1 MGPCPPLAAQV
12 EPAAAVPADLQAA
25 VEQYLAER
33 EDAAAATLLTT
44 LLLRPDAHASAVA
57 AALAAAPAALAAR
70 MDLSVPWCDQIVQAA
85 VFVPPGHTRSAP
97 PLPILLVPGGNDG
110 ALAAM
115 HLGNTIRM
123 YFVGLY
129 TPPEF
134 SDEMRDG
141 YLKVLRA
148 GAHLANGDLGRLWIG
163 GFSWAGHSAI
173 DTALHRP
180 GTLCGNIPTGGGPRR
195 QHFRLLRHLE
205 GVATLSF
212 CGGKDDPELLWNLR
226 ELARIAPGLKIPA
239 VVTIDPE
246 RGHQLPLLGMDGIG
260 AHIERSRPRPLALPR
275 EGALLAEVAKVASPY
290 LRIDAIDAARVRIP
304 AQVQV
309 GAKASPDE
317 QRRAILRSMEGK
329 VVKLVWRLE
338 EKVGERVL
346 TLTGDGVQ
354 QATVF
359 LRGPTFGA
367 GDKVTIR
374 VGSRVVATGPL
385 VAEVR
390 SMLEDA
396 RYSGNRTAPAL
407 RRVVVT
413 F

>member
-1 MGPCPPLAAQV
+1 MGPSPRLAAQAA
-12 EPAAAVPADLQAA
+12 PAAAVPADLQAA

-33 EDAAAATLLTT
+33 EDAAAATRLTA
-44 LLLRPDAHASAVA
+44 LLLRPDAHAGAVA
-57 AALAAAPAALAAR
+57 AALAASPAAIAER
-70 MDLSVPWCDQIVQAA
+70 MDLAVPWCDQIVPVA

-97 PLPILLVPGGNDG
+97 PLPVLLVPGGSDG
-110 ALAAM
+110 ELAAM

-123 YFVGLY
+123 HFVGLY

-141 YLKVLRA
+141 FLKVLRA
-148 GAHLANGDLGRLWIG
+148 GAHLANGDPARLWLA

-180 GTLCGNIPTGGGPRR
+180 GTLCGNIPMGGGPRR

-205 GVATLSF
+205 GVETLSF

-226 ELARIAPGLKIPA
+226 ELARLAPGLKIPA
-239 VVTIDPE
+239 QVTIDPE
-246 RGHQLPLLGMDGIG
+246 RGHQLPLRGMDGIG
-260 AHIERSRPRPLALPR
+260 AHIERTRPLSLGLAR
-275 EGALLAEVAKVASPY
+275 EGALLAEVANVGSPY
-290 LRIDAIDAARVRIP
+290 LRIDAIDGARVRIP

-317 QRRAILRSMEGK
+317 QRRAILRSMADK

-374 VGSRVVATGPL
+374 VGSKVVATGAL
-385 VAEVR
+385 VAEPRV
-390 SMLEDA
+390 MLEEA
-396 RYSGNRTAPAL
+396 RRSGHRLAPAL
-407 RRVVVT
+407 RRVVVG